1 MSLLLSFAPFLVFA
15 VCAHL
20 GLTEIGLWAAAVCSL
35 VLIAKEQLGG
45 RSLKILEVGT
55 LVLFPGLAVFTTV
68 ARFDWTIPLVRLV
81 VDFGLLVI
89 VLVSL
94 AIGRPFTLQ
103 YARETT
109 SPEIWNRPEF
119 MAVNRRITLVWA
131 AAFAVLV
138 LADAG
143 MAFLPQIPHGVMI
156 LVTVAALLF
165 AFKYTAQ
172 STKAS

>member
-1 MSLLLSFAPFLVFA
+1 MGRGALLARADCKGKARGALAEDPGS
-15 VCAHL
+15 
-20 GLTEIGLWAAAVCSL
+20 GD
-35 VLIAKEQLGG
+35 
-45 RSLKILEVGT
+45 VGP
-55 LVLFPGLAVFTTV
+55 LRRPSGFTTV

-165 AFKYTAQ
+165 ASKYTAQ